1 MEAKYTS
8 ERLEVF
14 GSEYDGTL
22 YVMPEGAWIGR
33 GGSETFATLP
43 ENIHDREEKAAFIVR
58 ACNAHDALVEALK
71 ALLNHVDR
79 ETCVHESTHRG
90 GALWTICDGCGMKWA
105 DDRGGFVLYTD
116 PAAVAEARAAL
127 AIAGETP

>member
-33 GGSETFATLP
+33 GGSETFAILP

-58 ACNAHDALVEALK
+58 ACNSHDALVEALK
-71 ALLNHVDR
+71 LCAGVLAGADMSKSCLVDAL
-79 ETCVHESTHRG
+79 E
-90 GALWTICDGCGMKWA
+90 K
-105 DDRGGFVLYTD
+105 
-116 PAAVAEARAAL
+116 ARAAL
-127 AIAGETP
+127 ALAGETP